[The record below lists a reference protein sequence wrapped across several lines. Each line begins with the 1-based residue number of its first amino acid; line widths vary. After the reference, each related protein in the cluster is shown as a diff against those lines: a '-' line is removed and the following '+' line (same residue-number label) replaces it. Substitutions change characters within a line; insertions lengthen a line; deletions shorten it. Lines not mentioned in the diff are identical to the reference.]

1 MKLASYPRR
10 SRHERR
16 LPDTKT
22 VVVTLLSASDH
33 SKSLKWIAHV
43 QLTIRQWDRFV
54 SVCPITQITKR
65 ILALRV
71 APGVWVWIEPPTPG
85 FSDPAPPQLRRPSC
99 PTIASIPATFRQSR
113 RAPLSVIPRMPTH

>member
-85 FSDPAPPQLRRPSC
+85 FSDL
-99 PTIASIPATFRQSR
+99 PTA
-113 RAPLSVIPRMPTH
+113 LRMPGKYRTYRASFFELIRWSGLQRA